1 MFLLS
6 GDTQKMCM
14 NEIIYI
20 NKYVKAH
27 GKP

>member
-6 GDTQKMCM
+6 DDTQKTCM
-14 NEIIYI
+14 NKIIYI